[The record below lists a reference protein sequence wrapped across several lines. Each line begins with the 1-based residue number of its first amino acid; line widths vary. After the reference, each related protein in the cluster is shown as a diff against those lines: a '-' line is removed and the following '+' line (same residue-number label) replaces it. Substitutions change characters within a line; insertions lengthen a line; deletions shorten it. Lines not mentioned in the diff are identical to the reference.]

1 MRYEQ
6 HEVPEGTVV
15 GPPTV
20 IEPTAVR
27 PATVVEPVVVRPAT
41 VVQPVAPS
49 SAPVERLGVDETYIA
64 ERPSVGYSF
73 RRTLGAWV
81 GLALTVVVSILA
93 LRFFLKLTA
102 ANEGNGFVDFIYGLS
117 GALVAPFEGIFSS
130 RAAGSDGVFEPAVL
144 VAIAVYALIALLMVA
159 LVSALA
165 APYEGGRERS
175 VRRTSIHDEC

>member
-20 IEPTAVR
+20 VEPVVVR
-27 PATVVEPVVVRPAT
+27 PATVVEPVVVTA
-41 VVQPVAPS
+41 
-49 SAPVERLGVDETYIA
+49 APVERVDVDETYVA

-73 RRTLGAWV
+73 RRTAGAWV
-81 GLALTVVVSILA
+81 GLVLTVVVSVLA
-93 LRFFLKLTA
+93 LRFFLKLAA

-117 GALVAPFEGIFSS
+117 GPLVAPFEGIFSS

-144 VAIAVYALIALLMVA
+144 FAIAVYALVAILAVA

-165 APYEGGRERS
+165 APYEGSRERA
-175 VRRTSIHDEC
+175 VRRTSIHDEI